1 VRNRLVCLA
10 RFNNA
15 CNRLK
20 HPGRFSPSNG
30 TGSKLLNQDD
40 AVCFNIPGEHRHC
53 ITALKQ
59 LSADAAGPTAVK
71 SLMTQCEC
79 VHPEVP
85 LKYRVLRDHLCIIGT
100 VGEGKLAQ
108 NRRSVLQL
116 TGFE

>member
-1 VRNRLVCLA
+1 MRNRFIRLA
-10 RFNNA
+10 LFNNA

-20 HPGRFSPSNG
+20 HPGGFSPSNG
-30 TGSKLLNQDD
+30 TRSKLLNQDD
-40 AVCFNIPGEHRHC
+40 AVCLNIPGEHRHR

-71 SLMTQCEC
+71 SLMTQCEG

-85 LKYRVLRDHLCIIGT
+85 LKYRVLSDHLCIIGT